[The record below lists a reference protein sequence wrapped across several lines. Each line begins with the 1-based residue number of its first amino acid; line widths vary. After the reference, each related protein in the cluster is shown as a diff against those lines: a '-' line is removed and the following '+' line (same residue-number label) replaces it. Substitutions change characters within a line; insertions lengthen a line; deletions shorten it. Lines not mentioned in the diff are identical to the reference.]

1 MEKLTILRN
10 SVQNIYQKRPSIIN
24 IKKTVACIER
34 DISRFENLLYESKLD
49 SLASMS
55 TNLTGRVFM
64 LRLVS
69 KNTNVVA
76 IETNKKDI
84 CKILEI
90 NPDQIAGYKNFETDL
105 LLKHD
110 NTYTLGYIKTGV
122 PLTIRHYGSIKPQL
136 ETAIGFAK
144 ALKTHGK
151 TVSIAYYFDNPIS
164 EELRTTIKNATNN
177 LKITLID
184 NS

>member
-10 SVQNIYQKRPSIIN
+10 SVQNIYQKRPSIVN

-34 DISRFENLLYESKLD
+34 DISRFENLLYEGKLD
-49 SLASMS
+49 SLGSMS

-84 CKILEI
+84 CKILKI
-90 NPDQIAGYKNFETDL
+90 NPERIAGYTNFESDL
-105 LLKHD
+105 LLKYD

-136 ETAIGFAK
+136 EAALNFAQ
-144 ALKTHGK
+144 ALKAQDK
-151 TVSIAYYFDNPIS
+151 MVDIAYYFDNPIS
-164 EELRTTIKNATNN
+164 EELRRTIKNATNN
-177 LKITLID
+177 LTITLID